1 MDSRECGDAN
11 YHSVMFSCESKRPLP
26 RDWVLD
32 IGVLDD
38 EDAARAARSLLGV
51 LESESRLGV
60 RLSLPRLGVR
70 LSLPRL
76 GVRLSLI
83 HI

>member
-1 MDSRECGDAN
+1 MIDDRHHSWWITMDSRECGDAN

-70 LSLPRL
+70 LS
-76 GVRLSLI
+76 
-83 HI
+83 